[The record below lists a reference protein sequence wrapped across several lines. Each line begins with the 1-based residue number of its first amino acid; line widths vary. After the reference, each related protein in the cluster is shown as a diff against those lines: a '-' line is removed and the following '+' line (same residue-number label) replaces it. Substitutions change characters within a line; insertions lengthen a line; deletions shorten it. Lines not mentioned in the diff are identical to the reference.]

1 MFCNCSHTYCCLGLT
16 SLIVLWY
23 SVAILKSIR
32 PVHFEIQT
40 HRANPVGV
48 LRSSFRQDGKIK
60 HTNHGRIT
68 GLALEQLQLIQA
80 AFRGEV
86 APKDS
91 PQAFQ
96 TLNSRE
102 YGASYA
108 LLELAKELGLN
119 RALYSRNE
127 PWVQD
132 CLAMI
137 VGRIV
142 YAGSK
147 LALSNQWK
155 DTALWELCGVE
166 GSIDVEEHC
175 YLPMDRLLERQKAI
189 QRTLASK
196 HLQDGHMVL
205 YDITSTY
212 FEGAYLE
219 SDIVLFGYNRD
230 GKKGH
235 EQVVLGLLCNAEGC
249 PVGVEVFAGNT
260 QDASTVAAKIAELR
274 RDYGLKHV
282 TFVGDRGMITQANAE
297 ELKEVKGLHTIS
309 ALTHRQIVELME
321 RKLIQAELFDEKQIA
336 EVIDPE
342 KPNQRYCLCRNP
354 QTGARETLTR
364 QRLLDRTREAL
375 DKIVGRK
382 KKGST
387 EKLSAQMGKILA
399 RYKMGK
405 FVTWKIEAGRLQ
417 WHFEEAHIE
426 QEKLFDG
433 CYVISA
439 TVPKEQLN
447 QNEVVKTYKNLSVV
461 EQAFRNLKT
470 VSLEIRPV
478 YHKKDDRIRSHVF
491 LCVLAYYV
499 QWHMQQ
505 RLQPLFE
512 ADGEGKN
519 REWTVENVIERLMAI
534 RKQRVKAAGVEF
546 DQVTQADP
554 EQQKILD
561 LLKVKL

>member
-1 MFCNCSHTYCCLGLT
+1 MPHY
-16 SLIVLWY
+16 
-23 SVAILKSIR
+23 VAILKPIR

-40 HRANPVGV
+40 HRANPAGV

-68 GLALEQLQLIQA
+68 GLPLDQLKLIRA

-86 APKDS
+86 IPKGS
-91 PQAFQ
+91 PGAFE
-96 TLNSRE
+96 TRDSRE

-108 LLELAKELGLN
+108 LLQLAKELELD
-119 RALYSRNE
+119 RALYSRHE

-137 VGRIV
+137 VGRVV

-147 LALSNQWK
+147 RALSNQWK
-155 DTALWELCGVE
+155 NTALWELCGVE
-166 GSIDVEEHC
+166 GPVDVEEHC
-175 YLPMDRLLERQKAI
+175 YLPMDRLLERQRAI

-196 HLQDGHMVL
+196 HLKNGHLVL
-205 YDITSTY
+205 YDITSTH

-219 SDIVLFGYNRD
+219 SQIVLFGYNRD

-260 QDASTVAAKIAELR
+260 QEASTVLAKIQELR
-274 RDYGLKHV
+274 RDYGLKEV
-282 TFVGDRGMITQANAE
+282 TFVGDRGMVTQTNAE
-297 ELKEVKGLHTIS
+297 ELKQVKGLHTIS
-309 ALTHRQIVELME
+309 ALTHRQIVELVE
-321 RKLIQAELFDEKQIA
+321 RKVIQAELFDEKRIA

-342 KPNQRYCLCRNP
+342 KPQQRYCLCRNP
-354 QTGARETLTR
+354 QTQARETATR

-375 DKIVGRK
+375 DKIVARK

-387 EKLSAQMGKILA
+387 EKLSAQVGKLLA

-405 FVTWKIEAGRLQ
+405 FVEWQIDTGRLK
-417 WHFEEAHIE
+417 WHLKEAHIE

-433 CYVISA
+433 CYIVSA
-439 TVPKEQLN
+439 TVPKEQMN
-447 QNEVVKTYKNLSVV
+447 QDEVVRTYKNLSVV

-491 LCVLAYYV
+491 LCVLAFYL
-499 QWHMQQ
+499 QWHMQR

-519 REWTVENVIERLMAI
+519 RQWTVESVIERLRGI
-534 RKQRVKAAGVEF
+534 RKERVKVAEVEY
-546 DQVTQADP
+546 DQVTQADQ
-554 EQQKILD
+554 EQQRILD
-561 LLKVKL
+561 LMNVKL

>member
-1 MFCNCSHTYCCLGLT
+1 
-16 SLIVLWY
+16 
-23 SVAILKSIR
+23 LKPSR
-32 PVHFEIQT
+32 PIHFEIQT

-48 LRSSFRQDGKIK
+48 LRSSFRQGDQIK

-68 GLALEQLQLIQA
+68 GLPLEQLKLIQA

-86 APKDS
+86 VPKDS

-102 YGASYA
+102 YGASCA
-108 LLELAKELGLN
+108 LLQLAKELELD

-137 VGRIV
+137 VGRV
-142 YAGSK
+142 VHAGSK

-155 DTALWELCGVE
+155 NTALWELCGVD
-166 GSIDVEEHC
+166 GPVDVEEHC
-175 YLPMDRLLERQKAI
+175 YLPMDRLLERQRAI
-189 QRTLASK
+189 QRTLASR
-196 HLQDGHMVL
+196 HLKNGHLVL

-212 FEGAYLE
+212 FEGAYVE
-219 SDIVLFGYNRD
+219 SEIVLFGYNRD

-260 QDASTVAAKIAELR
+260 QDASTVVAKIQELR
-274 RDYGLKHV
+274 RDYGLKEV
-282 TFVGDRGMITQANAE
+282 TFVGDRGMVTQANAE
-297 ELKEVKGLHTIS
+297 ELKQVEGLHTIS
-309 ALTHRQIVELME
+309 ALTHRQIVQLVE
-321 RKLIQAELFDEKQIA
+321 RKVIQAELFDEQRIA
-336 EVIDPE
+336 EVSDPE

-354 QTGARETLTR
+354 QSGARESATR

-375 DKIVGRK
+375 DKIVAHK

-387 EKLSAQMGKILA
+387 EKLSAQVGKILA
-399 RYKMGK
+399 HYKMGK
-405 FVTWKIEAGRLQ
+405 FVEWQIDRGRLQ
-417 WHFEEAHIE
+417 WHFKEAHIE

-433 CYVISA
+433 CYIVSA
-439 TVPKEQLN
+439 TVPKEQMN
-447 QNEVVKTYKNLSVV
+447 QDEVVGTYKNLSVV

-491 LCVLAYYV
+491 LCVLAFYL

-505 RLQPLFE
+505 RLRPLFE

-519 REWTVENVIERLMAI
+519 RQWTLENVIERLMGI
-534 RKQRVKAAGVEF
+534 RKQRVKVSEVEF
-546 DQVTQADP
+546 DQVTQADQD
-554 EQQKILD
+554 QQRILD
-561 LLKVKL
+561 LMKVKL

>member
-1 MFCNCSHTYCCLGLT
+1 M
-16 SLIVLWY
+16 
-23 SVAILKSIR
+23 
-32 PVHFEIQT
+32 
-40 HRANPVGV
+40 GV
-48 LRSSFRQDGKIK
+48 LRSSFRQGDKIQ
-60 HTNHGRIT
+60 HANHGRIT
-68 GLALEQLQLIQA
+68 GLALDQLKLIQA

-86 APKDS
+86 VPKDS

-102 YGASYA
+102 YGASHA
-108 LLELAKELGLN
+108 LLQLAKELELD

-137 VGRIV
+137 VGRVV

-147 LALSNQWK
+147 LALSNLWK
-155 DTALWELCGVE
+155 NTALWELCGVQ
-166 GSIDVEEHC
+166 GPVDVEDHC
-175 YLPMDRLLERQKAI
+175 YLPMDRLLERQQAI
-189 QRTLASK
+189 QRTLAGK
-196 HLQDGHMVL
+196 HLKNAHLVL

-212 FEGAYLE
+212 FEGAYAQSE
-219 SDIVLFGYNRD
+219 IVLFGYNRD

-260 QDASTVAAKIAELR
+260 QDASTVVTKIQELR
-274 RDYGLKHV
+274 RNYGLKEI
-282 TFVGDRGMITQANAE
+282 TFVGDRGMVTQANTE
-297 ELKEVKGLHTIS
+297 QLEGVEGLHTIS
-309 ALTHRQIVELME
+309 ALTHRQILELVE
-321 RKLIQAELFDEKQIA
+321 RKVIQAELFDEQRIA
-336 EVIDPE
+336 EVLDPA
-342 KPNQRYCLCRNP
+342 KPKQRYCLCRNP
-354 QTGARETLTR
+354 QSGVRETTTR

-387 EKLSAQMGKILA
+387 EKLSAQVGKILA
-399 RYKMGK
+399 HYKMGK
-405 FVTWKIEAGRLQ
+405 FVAWQIEAGRLKWQ
-417 WHFEEAHIE
+417 FKEAHIE

-433 CYVISA
+433 CYIVSA
-439 TVPKEQLN
+439 TVPKEQMN
-447 QNEVVKTYKNLSVV
+447 QDQVVGAYKNLSVV

-478 YHKKDDRIRSHVF
+478 YHKKDERIRSHVF
-491 LCVLAYYV
+491 LCVLAFYV

-519 REWTVENVIERLMAI
+519 RQWTVENVIERLRSI
-534 RKQRVKAAGVEF
+534 RKQRVKVAELEF
-546 DQVTQADP
+546 DQVTQPDQ

-561 LLKVKL
+561 LLKMRR

>member
-1 MFCNCSHTYCCLGLT
+1 MLY
-16 SLIVLWY
+16 IAY
-23 SVAILKSIR
+23 YVAILKPIR

-40 HRANPVGV
+40 HRAQPVGV

-68 GLALEQLQLIQA
+68 GLALDQLKLIRA

-86 APKDS
+86 VPKDS

-96 TLNSRE
+96 TLDSRE
-102 YGASYA
+102 YGASSA
-108 LLELAKELGLN
+108 LLQLAKELELD

-155 DTALWELCGVE
+155 NTALWELCGVD
-166 GSIDVEEHC
+166 GPVDVEEHC

-189 QRTLASK
+189 QRSLASK

-260 QDASTVAAKIAELR
+260 QDASTVVAKIAELQR
-274 RDYGLKHV
+274 EYGLKHV

-309 ALTHRQIVELME
+309 ALTHRQIVELVE
-321 RKLIQAELFDEKQIA
+321 RKVIQAELFDEKRIA

-342 KPNQRYCLCRNP
+342 KPKQRYCLCRNP
-354 QTGARETLTR
+354 QTGARETGTR

-375 DKIVGRK
+375 DKIVARK
-382 KKGST
+382 MKGST
-387 EKLSAQMGKILA
+387 EKLSAQVGKILA

-405 FVTWKIEAGRLQ
+405 FVTWKIEEGRLR
-417 WHFEEAHIE
+417 WHFEEVRIE

-439 TVPKEQLN
+439 TVPKEQLDQN
-447 QNEVVKTYKNLSVV
+447 QVVKTYKNLSVV

-491 LCVLAYYV
+491 LCVLAFYV

-505 RLQPLFE
+505 RLQPLFD

-519 REWTVENVIERLMAI
+519 RQWTVENVIERLMGI
-534 RKQRVKAAGVEF
+534 RKQRVKVADVEF
-546 DQVTQADP
+546 YQVTQADP

>member
-1 MFCNCSHTYCCLGLT
+1 
-16 SLIVLWY
+16 
-23 SVAILKSIR
+23 LKPIR
-32 PVHFEIQT
+32 RVHFEIQT
-40 HRANPVGV
+40 HRANPVGL

-68 GLALEQLQLIQA
+68 GLALEQLKLIRA

-86 APKDS
+86 VPKDS

-96 TLNSRE
+96 TLSSRE

-108 LLELAKELGLN
+108 LLQLAKELELD

-155 DTALWELCGVE
+155 NTALWELCGVE
-166 GSIDVEEHC
+166 GPVDVEEHC
-175 YLPMDRLLERQKAI
+175 YRPMDRLLERQKAI
-189 QRTLASK
+189 QRTLARK
-196 HLQDGHMVL
+196 HLQDGHIVL

-212 FEGAYLE
+212 FEGAYVE
-219 SDIVLFGYNRD
+219 SEIVLFGYNRD

-260 QDASTVAAKIAELR
+260 QDASTVVAKIQELR

-282 TFVGDRGMITQANAE
+282 TFVSDRGMMTQAKAE
-297 ELKEVKGLHTIS
+297 EVKHIKGLHTIT
-309 ALTHRQIVELME
+309 ALTHRQIVELVE
-321 RKLIQAELFDEKQIA
+321 RKVIQAELFDEKRIV
-336 EVIDPE
+336 EVMDPA
-342 KPNQRYCLCRNP
+342 KPGQRYCLCRNP
-354 QTGARETLTR
+354 QTAARETATR

-375 DKIVGRK
+375 DKMVGRK
-382 KKGST
+382 KRGST
-387 EKLSAQMGKILA
+387 EQLSAQVGKILD

-405 FVTWKIEAGRLQ
+405 FVSWQIEDGRLKWQ
-417 WHFEEAHIE
+417 LEQARLE
-426 QEKLFDG
+426 QEELFDG
-433 CYVISA
+433 CYVITA
-439 TVPKEQLN
+439 NVPKEQLN
-447 QNEVVKTYKNLSVV
+447 EKQVVKTYKGLSVV

-491 LCVLAYYV
+491 LCVLAFYV

-519 REWTVENVIERLMAI
+519 RQWTVENVIERLMGI
-534 RKQRVKAAGVEF
+534 RKQRVKVAEVEF
-546 DQVTQADP
+546 EQVTQADP